1 MGYDFH
7 DLQVKTADPAPN
19 PEVSDTRTDAID
31 SPAGKR
37 GIRHPGLLKQAGI
50 AVKSYP
56 VYPQI
61 IPNLRLLLTF
71 ATVDVQIMEYNTER
85 NYLGMKEYGRH
96 VQKMVEYLLTIED
109 REKRQEQAQ
118 YVIEL
123 MGFVNPHLKNVEDFR
138 HKLWDHLF
146 FISDFKLDVDS
157 PYPIP
162 QKETYKQKPD
172 PLPYPKRHPKY
183 AHLGKNLEVVIDKA
197 LKEED
202 PEKKAGFAHAI
213 AYYMKLAYSNWHKEL
228 VHDDTIRTELN
239 SITGGQLEFSNTPYI
254 KHRNQNFERDEYPRG
269 GRWQQN
275 FGGRSGG
282 RSQGGQRD
290 NNRGGR
296 AQGGNRGGGG
306 NQGGNRSNN
315 GGRQEGRG
323 GQFKKR
329 Y

>member
-1 MGYDFH
+1 MNNY
-7 DLQVKTADPAPN
+7 
-19 PEVSDTRTDAID
+19 
-31 SPAGKR
+31 
-37 GIRHPGLLKQAGI
+37 
-50 AVKSYP
+50 
-56 VYPQI
+56 
-61 IPNLRLLLTF
+61 
-71 ATVDVQIMEYNTER
+71 MEYNTER
-85 NYLGMKEYGRH
+85 NYLVMKEYGRH

-109 REKRQEQAQ
+109 KENRQQQAHG
-118 YVIEL
+118 VIEL

-146 FISDFKLDVDS
+146 FISDFKLEVDS

-162 QKETYKQKPD
+162 QKETYKLKPD

-183 AHLGKNLEVVIDKA
+183 AHLGKNLEVVINKA
-197 LKEED
+197 LAEED

-254 KHRNQNFERDEYPRG
+254 KHRNQNFERDEYPRSGG

-275 FGGRSGG
+275 FGGRNNQGGGRSQGGQGGG
-282 RSQGGQRD
+282 RSQGGQRPNNNRNGNSGGNNNGPRD
-290 NNRGGR
+290 NNRG
-296 AQGGNRGGGG
+296 NT
-306 NQGGNRSNN
+306 